1 MKMVK
6 SLVLRMGVMTFLLQ
20 LSAMEVKVAAVN
32 EAIVPLTKWPLFLY
46 AEAFPSLAG
55 KPDESQE
62 NVDAKLEKALSITK
76 EAADAQNM
84 EKVER
89 VKLDWMFALYHV
101 EKEFLGKLFE
111 TLTIDDIKKIAFWLT
126 RLTAENPGSFR
137 DEAKSIETS
146 LQQFLV
152 EMKYHIE
159 QVLKKNRIDSEERLV
174 AVLDTAA
181 LVHTKIVGIRAF
193 EKGNKRLGRMLMY
206 IFLAQYKVEPMTFHS
221 SRLYKEKLKAVIIGN
236 DSNAFKKHIQE
247 AYIVSMRLRRNPSYL
262 AILKDLDE
270 GIAPTALLNHPLQIA
285 FEMRGLRTKPPVQ
298 STSVAHACDQCGR
311 NSEIVSEL
319 KLQRC
324 SKCKIVFYCSVECQK
339 KHWPVH
345 KSVCGKNSGQK

>member
-6 SLVLRMGVMTFLLQ
+6 SLVLSMGIMTFLWQ
-20 LSAMEVKVAAVN
+20 LSAMEVKVTAVS
-32 EAIVPLTKWPLFLY
+32 EAIIDPLTKWPLFLY

-62 NVDAKLEKALSITK
+62 KVDAQLKQALSITK

-89 VKLDWMFALYHV
+89 VKLDWMFALFHV
-101 EKEFLGKLFE
+101 EKEFIYKPFE

-126 RLTAENPGSFR
+126 RLTAENLGSFR
-137 DEAKSIETS
+137 KHEAKSIETS
-146 LQQFLV
+146 LEQFLG

-159 QVLKKNRIDSEERLV
+159 EVLKKNRIDSEERLV

-181 LVHTKIVGIRAF
+181 FVQTKIVGISAF

-206 IFLAQYKVEPMTFHS
+206 IFLAQYKVEPMTFHI
-221 SRLYKEKLKAVIIGN
+221 SRLYQEKLKAVITGN
-236 DSNAFKKHIQE
+236 DSNAFKKHVQE

-285 FEMRGLRTKPPVQ
+285 F
-298 STSVAHACDQCGR
+298 
-311 NSEIVSEL
+311 
-319 KLQRC
+319 
-324 SKCKIVFYCSVECQK
+324 
-339 KHWPVH
+339 
-345 KSVCGKNSGQK
+345 